1 MIRYDYTNTCEC
13 VIFSHTIVGSLVY
26 IGYIPLVKLTPKPK

>member
-1 MIRYDYTNTCEC
+1 MIRYDYTNTGEC

-26 IGYIPLVKLTPKPK
+26 IGYIPLAKLTSKHK